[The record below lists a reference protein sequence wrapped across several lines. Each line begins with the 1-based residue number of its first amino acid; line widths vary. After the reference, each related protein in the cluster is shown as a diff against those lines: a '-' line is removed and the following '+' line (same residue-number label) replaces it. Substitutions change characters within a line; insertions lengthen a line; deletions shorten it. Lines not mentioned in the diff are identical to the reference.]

1 MIKGIIVASVLIWS
15 ALIIIV
21 ATMADRI
28 YKRLD
33 DLGLLTKNMI
43 AEVQREMEQMSI
55 LQKTKW
61 RQGEMI
67 LMRQRQMCDIASDIV
82 AEVDESTTELKEIIL
97 QTMAP
102 VDPWDGD
109 APDLAGGEIVLPE
122 VPIDDKAAIC
132 SELKRLLQM
141 TRAGEDITDITY
153 EKVTEKEGF
162 TCEEYAVITWA
173 SGHKQSVSI
182 TADSGKAII
191 ADVLRWV

>member
-1 MIKGIIVASVLIWS
+1 MKTIIILSVLIWS

-21 ATMADRI
+21 VTMADRI

-43 AEVQREMEQMSI
+43 AEVQREIEQLTI
-55 LQKTKW
+55 LQKEMW
-61 RQGEMI
+61 RQRE
-67 LMRQRQMCDIASDIV
+67 LTLVRMRELWDFCRDIV

-102 VDPWDGD
+102 VEPWDGD
-109 APDLAGGEIVLPE
+109 APALAGGQIVLPE
-122 VPIDDKAAIC
+122 APIDDKAAIC

-141 TRAGEDITDITY
+141 TRAGEDIEDIAY

-162 TCEEYAVITWA
+162 ACEEYAVITWS

-191 ADVLRWV
+191 TDVLRWV